1 MDRPKRTGLIMN
13 CFEIQESGYT
23 GQVWAAA
30 GYPHPVYFYSVSRTP
45 QRERLFDGA
54 AGDVAEAVSTMQA
67 HIRYLVFGDA
77 STPEE

>member
-1 MDRPKRTGLIMN
+1 MN

-23 GQVWAAA
+23 GQVWPAA
-30 GYPHPVYFYSVSRTP
+30 GYSHPVYFYSVSRTP

-54 AGDVAEAVSTMQA
+54 AGDVAEAVSTLQA
-67 HIRYLVFGDA
+67 HIRYLAFGDA